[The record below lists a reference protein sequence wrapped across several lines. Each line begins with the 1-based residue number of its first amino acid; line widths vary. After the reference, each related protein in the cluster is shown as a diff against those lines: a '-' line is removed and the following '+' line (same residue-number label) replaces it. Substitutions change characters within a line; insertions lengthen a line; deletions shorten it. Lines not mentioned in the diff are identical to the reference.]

1 MVTVLCAGD
10 LHIGRRASRLPAEL
24 DGARF
29 SAREGWHALVETAL
43 REQVDV
49 VALSGDLVDR
59 ANRYFEALGPLEHG
73 LRRLA
78 DAGVS
83 VCLVAGNHDFDV
95 LPALVDGLALE
106 GVTLLGAGG
115 RWQRHTITRDGSPR
129 LHVDGWSFP
138 AEHVRACPLDSYDLP
153 LRDDAPTLGLLHADL
168 DQPNSPYA
176 PVTTVQLRQRAVA
189 FWLLGHVHAPAWR
202 AADGLPGLLYPG
214 SPCALDPGEPGVHGV
229 WLTQLTPGQPPAP
242 RLLPL
247 SRAYYTSLTIALDD
261 AVEHDDARRR
271 ITGTVREHL
280 RGLAAEHPALE
291 CASYRLTLTGRTR
304 LHGGLETA
312 TRELLDDFTPQV
324 GDAIGRV
331 ERIEFA
337 TRPALDLAA
346 LRGRRDALGLLAA
359 LLDDLERGEPALN
372 GPAAAALERLRGVA
386 ALPAF
391 EPLAVDAPHVTP
403 AAVRDLLLREG
414 YRLLDA
420 LDAQLARP

>member
-29 SAREGWHALVETAL
+29 SAREGWQALVDLAL

-49 VALSGDLVDR
+49 VALSGDIVDR
-59 ANRYFEALGPLEHG
+59 ANRYFEAAGPLEHG

-78 DAGVS
+78 AAGVS

-95 LPALVDGLALE
+95 LPALVEGLALD

-115 RWQRHTITRDGSPR
+115 RWQRQTIYRDSAPL

-138 AEHVRACPLDSYDLP
+138 AEHVRACPLDRFDLP
-153 LRDDAPTLGLLHADL
+153 PRDDAPTLGLLHADL
-168 DQPNSPYA
+168 DQPASAYA
-176 PVTTVQLRQRAVA
+176 PVTAAQLRRQAVT
-189 FWLLGHVHAPAWR
+189 FWLLGHVHAPAWH

-214 SPCALDPGEPGVHGV
+214 SPCALDPGEAGQHGV
-229 WLTQLTPGQPPAP
+229 WLARLTPGQPAAP

-247 SRAYYTSLTIALDD
+247 SRACYVSLTVALDD
-261 AVEHDDARRR
+261 ASDHDDARRR
-271 ITGTVREHL
+271 ITIAVREHL
-280 RGLAAEHPALE
+280 RGLATAHSPLE
-291 CASYRLTLTGRTR
+291 CASYRLTLTGRTH
-304 LHGGLETA
+304 LHGALEAA
-312 TRELLDDFTPQV
+312 TRELVDDFTPQV

-331 ERIEFA
+331 EQIEIA
-337 TRPALDLAA
+337 TRPALDLTA

-359 LLDDLERGEPALN
+359 LLDDLERGESVPN

-391 EPLAVDAPHVTP
+391 EPLTMDAPHVT
-403 AAVRDLLLREG
+403 AQAVRELLLREG

-420 LDAQLARP
+420 LDAQQARL